1 MRAQFR
7 EMLERRGITI
17 ASAEWEAAGPFVT
30 RLLTYEIARYVF
42 GVQAELRRRLEEDRV
57 VQTARELLGGDVTQR
72 TVLER
77 ASARRAAKQED
88 LPGPS

>member
-1 MRAQFR
+1 M
-7 EMLERRGITI
+7 
-17 ASAEWEAAGPFVT
+17 VT

-42 GVQAELRRRLEEDRV
+42 GVQAELRRRLEEDRIV
-57 VQTARELLGGDVTQR
+57 NTARELLNGDVTQR

-77 ASARRAAKQED
+77 AAAKRAAKQED

>member
-1 MRAQFR
+1 
-7 EMLERRGITI
+7 
-17 ASAEWEAAGPFVT
+17 
-30 RLLTYEIARYVF
+30 VF

-57 VQTARELLGGDVTQR
+57 VITARELLSGSVTQR

-77 ASARRAAKQED
+77 AAAKRAAKQED